1 VRHTEWEQYKGKQK
15 FKRSASEFSL
25 KISDFAFLK
34 KPIMS
39 TIYDQ
44 FNLTGRVAIVTG
56 ASKGIG
62 KAIARGLAE
71 LGASVVVSS
80 RKQKAVDE
88 VATEFTAAGL
98 LATGIACH
106 VGDEVQCQNLVE
118 QTSAIYGGVDILIN
132 NAATNPVFGPL
143 EQMTGEV
150 FDKVMNVNV
159 RSCMLLANLCK
170 PSMAGRGHGSIINIA
185 SVEGLKPSPMMS
197 IYSVSK
203 AALIMLTQTQ
213 AREWGTDKIRANAI
227 CPGLIQTK
235 FSAALWQNEQIL
247 DHFVSQTPSGRMAQP
262 EEMVGLAAYLASDA
276 GSFSTGGVFTADG
289 GYMIA

>member
-1 VRHTEWEQYKGKQK
+1 M
-15 FKRSASEFSL
+15 
-25 KISDFAFLK
+25 
-34 KPIMS
+34 P
-39 TIYDQ
+39 TIQDQ
-44 FNLTGRVAIVTG
+44 FKLTGRVAIITG

-62 KAIARGLAE
+62 KAMARGLAE

-80 RKQKAVDE
+80 RKQDAVDA
-88 VATEFTAAGL
+88 VAAEFKADGL
-98 LATGIACH
+98 EATGIACH
-106 VGDEVQCQNLVE
+106 VGDSAQVQNLVD
-118 QTSAIYGGVDILIN
+118 QSIAVYGGIDILIN

-143 EQMTGEV
+143 EQMTAEV

-159 RSCMLLANLCK
+159 RACMLLANLCK
-170 PSMAGRGHGSIINIA
+170 PSMAERGHGSIINIA
-185 SVEGLKPSPMMS
+185 SVEGMKPSPMMS

-203 AALIMLTQTQ
+203 AALIMLTQSQ
-213 AREWGTDKIRANAI
+213 AREWGSDGIRSNAI

-262 EEMVGLAAYLASDA
+262 EEMVGLAAYLASDV

>member
-1 VRHTEWEQYKGKQK
+1 
-15 FKRSASEFSL
+15 
-25 KISDFAFLK
+25 
-34 KPIMS
+34 MS
-39 TIYDQ
+39 TNNLFD
-44 FNLTGRVAIVTG
+44 LTGRVAIITG

-62 KAIARGLAE
+62 QAIARGLAE
-71 LGASVVVSS
+71 QGASVVVSS
-80 RKQKAVDE
+80 RKQEAVDE
-88 VATEFTAAGL
+88 VAAEFRAAGL
-98 LATGIACH
+98 EATGIACH
-106 VGDEVQCQNLVE
+106 VGEESQLSNLVE
-118 QTSAIYGGVDILIN
+118 KTIGKYGGVDILIN

-159 RSCMLLANLCK
+159 KACMLLANLCK
-170 PSMAGRGHGSIINIA
+170 PSMAKRGHGSIINIA

-203 AALIMLTQTQ
+203 AALIMLTQAQ
-213 AREWGTDKIRANAI
+213 AREWGSDGIRSNAI

-262 EEMVGLAAYLASDA
+262 EEMVGLALYLASGA

>member
-1 VRHTEWEQYKGKQK
+1 MPANNL
-15 FKRSASEFSL
+15 F
-25 KISDFAFLK
+25 D
-34 KPIMS
+34 
-39 TIYDQ
+39 
-44 FNLTGRVAIVTG
+44 LTGRVAIVTG

-62 KAIARGLAE
+62 QAIARGLAE
-71 LGASVVVSS
+71 QGASVVVSS
-80 RKQKAVDE
+80 RKQEAVDE
-88 VATEFTAAGL
+88 VAAEFRAAGL
-98 LATGIACH
+98 EATGIACH
-106 VGDEVQCQNLVE
+106 VGEESQLSNLVE
-118 QTSAIYGGVDILIN
+118 KTIGKYGGVDILIN

-159 RSCMLLANLCK
+159 KACMLLANLCK
-170 PSMAGRGHGSIINIA
+170 PSMAKRGHGSIINIA

-203 AALIMLTQTQ
+203 AALIMLTQAQ
-213 AREWGTDKIRANAI
+213 AREWGSDGIRSNAI

-262 EEMVGLAAYLASDA
+262 EEMVGLALYLASGA